1 MEHQNVTLA
10 IPKKTLKKAKYLAI
24 EKNTS
29 LSALLTGFIEQMVE
43 KDEEYHRAGER
54 HREILLQG
62 MELGT
67 GGVIDWQRDDLY
79 DR

>member
-1 MEHQNVTLA
+1 MEHQNVTLS
-10 IPKKTLKKAKYLAI
+10 IPKKTLKKAKHLAI

-43 KDEEYHRAGER
+43 TDEEYHEASER
-54 HREILLQG
+54 HRDILAQG
-62 MELGT
+62 IELGT
-67 GGVIDWQRDDLY
+67 GGMINWRRDELY